1 MTLINAKDA
10 RVWLEQHAELYGEQ
24 SPMNGCVYLPY
35 GRKSEYFALY
45 SFERSREDLSRLDFR
60 PATQVTFFEAWRV
73 ECPHIQIASRTSMF
87 VACSVCKLL
96 QSLIS
101 STGRDN
107 DDLLKALRHRLGK
120 HYAFQAA
127 QRLCDEKLMEQAR
140 RSQYDEW

>member
-1 MTLINAKDA
+1 MSSKDA

-35 GRKSEYFALY
+35 GRKSEYYAMY
-45 SFERSREDLSRLDFR
+45 AFERSQEDLSRLDFR
-60 PATQVTFFEAWRV
+60 PATQVTFFEVWRV

-96 QSLIS
+96 QSLIG

-107 DDLLKALRHRLGK
+107 DDLLKALRHRLCLSICSK
-120 HYAFQAA
+120 A
-127 QRLCDEKLMEQAR
+127 L
-140 RSQYDEW
+140 